1 VGIECFTGT
10 FRSRCEVGFRECPK

>member
-1 VGIECFTGT
+1 VGIECFTGK